1 MPSYKDDPIIVRTT
15 TPSGPENYNGGIYGE
30 SNLFNGL
37 RGVTYAPGHGAVVGI
52 SENHTSQAGP
62 GVFGQSD
69 GTGVWGTS
77 KTWMG
82 VYGNTESTT
91 GGAGVMGE
99 STAGEGVRG
108 VSHSAHGG
116 VVGVND
122 WSGDGSPGSG
132 GNGGWFE
139 SSQGEGVRGW
149 SKNPNHGGVVGVNT
163 GGGIAVYGTSD
174 NSVGVWGTSVNFEGV
189 HAETKSLT
197 TAAIAAY
204 NLNPNGTGA
213 GIYAKKEGDTG
224 VAGFFEGS
232 VWVSKTLTVGVHI
245 VLANADCAADF
256 DIAGLEKA
264 EPGTVMVLNSE
275 GALRRSE
282 QAYDKRVVGVISGAG
297 SYKPGIVLD
306 KQESSKNRQPIAL
319 MSKVYCKVD
328 ASYGAIEV
336 GDLLTTSPTT
346 GHAMKADDPMKAFG
360 SVIGKALLPLASGEG
375 LIPILIALQ

>member
-1 MPSYKDDPIIVRTT
+1 
-15 TPSGPENYNGGIYGE
+15 
-30 SNLFNGL
+30 
-37 RGVTYAPGHGAVVGI
+37 
-52 SENHTSQAGP
+52 
-62 GVFGQSD
+62 
-69 GTGVWGTS
+69 
-77 KTWMG
+77 
-82 VYGNTESTT
+82 
-91 GGAGVMGE
+91 
-99 STAGEGVRG
+99 
-108 VSHSAHGG
+108 
-116 VVGVND
+116 
-122 WSGDGSPGSG
+122 
-132 GNGGWFE
+132 
-139 SSQGEGVRGW
+139 VRGW